1 MSPLTELSES
11 DSVQSQLLLV
21 LHNNDANLI
30 MEGQDAITLET
41 SQYHIPHR
49 DDQCP
54 NSIFERL
61 EFGAG

>member
-1 MSPLTELSES
+1 
-11 DSVQSQLLLV
+11 
-21 LHNNDANLI
+21 

-61 EFGAG
+61 EFGADWLARVCMHSIGAGVLVQKEAKRADG